1 MEPEQRIDAYL
12 RHLETER
19 RLSPHTLSAYR
30 RDLQSLLGFARR
42 HSIPI
47 EEMDTH
53 AVRRFAAECHR
64 RGGAPRRGRAPR
76 GLSPRSV
83 ARRLS
88 AVRRFYAWLLRSRV
102 IGSNPA
108 ADVQAPRPKR
118 RLPSTLDADQMAS
131 LLAPGGGGTTLPGD
145 AGPMHPGAAGTAQPG
160 NAGTPEQGDAGPKQS
175 SASGID
181 ERDPLMVRDRAIL
194 ELFYS
199 SGLRLAELAGLDLVD
214 LDAADRTVRV
224 TGKGGKERV
233 VPVGG
238 PALEALRAWLAVR
251 VDIAAPGETA
261 IFVSLRRTRYAGRG
275 TRLARRSIQQ
285 RVKLWA
291 RRRGTPVGV
300 HPHML
305 RHSFASHMLESSG
318 DLRAVQELLG
328 HASISTTQVYTHLDF
343 QHLARIYDKAHP
355 RAKRR
360 REPGAGDGRK
370 N

>member
-1 MEPEQRIDAYL
+1 MDPEHRIDAYL

-19 RLSPHTLSAYR
+19 QLSPHTLSAYR
-30 RDLQSLLGFARR
+30 RDLRSLAEYAGH
-42 HSIPI
+42 HSIPL
-47 EEMDTH
+47 EEMDSH
-53 AVRRFAAECHR
+53 AVRRFAAESHR
-64 RGGAPRRGRAPR
+64 RGSSRRR

-88 AVRRFYAWLLRSRV
+88 AVRSFFAWLLRSRV

-108 ADVQAPRPKR
+108 ADVQAPRPAR

-131 LLAPGGGGTTLPGD
+131 LLGSGGGSPKSGRVRDGGGRGGNLG
-145 AGPMHPGAAGTAQPG
+145 GGSVSGGAPA
-160 NAGTPEQGDAGPKQS
+160 EES
-175 SASGID
+175 
-181 ERDPLMVRDRAIL
+181 DPLLVRDRAIL

-199 SGLRLAELAGLDLVD
+199 SGLRLAELVGLNRVD
-214 LDAADRTVRV
+214 LDIADRTVRV
-224 TGKGGKERV
+224 IGKGGKPRV
-233 VPVGG
+233 IPVGQ
-238 PALEALRAWLAVR
+238 PALEALNTWLSVR
-251 VDIAAPGETA
+251 DGMAAPGETA
-261 IFVSLRRTRYAGRG
+261 IFVSKRG
-275 TRLARRSIQQ
+275 TRLARRTVQQ

-360 REPGAGDGRK
+360 RETGAGDGRK
-370 N
+370 D

>member
-1 MEPEQRIDAYL
+1 MDPERRIDAYL

-30 RDLQSLLGFARR
+30 RDLRSLIVFARR
-42 HSIPI
+42 HSILI
-47 EEMDTH
+47 EEMDSH

-64 RGGAPRRGRAPR
+64 RGAAPRPGRPPR

-88 AVRRFYAWLLRSRV
+88 AVRCFFAWLLRSRV

-108 ADVQAPRPKR
+108 ADVQAPKPGR

-131 LLAPGGGGTTLPGD
+131 LLSPGKSGPTLSGNGESMQAGRDKSTRSADPGT
-145 AGPMHPGAAGTAQPG
+145 
-160 NAGTPEQGDAGPKQS
+160 
-175 SASGID
+175 D

-199 SGLRLAELAGLDLVD
+199 SGLRLAELAGLNRVD
-214 LDAADRTVRV
+214 MDFADRTVRV
-224 TGKGGKERV
+224 TGKGDKPRV
-233 VPVGG
+233 IPVGG
-238 PALEALRAWLAVR
+238 PALAALRAWLAVR
-251 VDIAAPGETA
+251 DEMAAPGEQA
-261 IFVSLRRTRYAGRG
+261 IFVSRRG
-275 TRLARRSIQQ
+275 TRLARRTVQE
-285 RVKLWA
+285 RVRQWA

-328 HASISTTQVYTHLDF
+328 HASISTTQMYTHLDF

-360 REPGAGDGRK
+360 REPGAGRGD
-370 N
+370 

>member
-1 MEPEQRIDAYL
+1 M
-12 RHLETER
+12 
-19 RLSPHTLSAYR
+19 
-30 RDLQSLLGFARR
+30 
-42 HSIPI
+42 
-47 EEMDTH
+47 
-53 AVRRFAAECHR
+53 
-64 RGGAPRRGRAPR
+64 
-76 GLSPRSV
+76 

-88 AVRRFYAWLLRSRV
+88 AVRCFYAWLLRSRIV
-102 IGSNPA
+102 GSNPA

-131 LLAPGGGGTTLPGD
+131 LLATGDGQTTRPGGEQAKRPGD
-145 AGPMHPGAAGTAQPG
+145 AGAAQPG
-160 NAGTPEQGDAGPKQS
+160 G
-175 SASGID
+175 SGID
-181 ERDPLMVRDRAIL
+181 ESDPLIVRDRAIL

-224 TGKGGKERV
+224 TGKGDKVRV
-233 VPVGG
+233 VPVGV

-251 VDIAAPGETA
+251 VDFARPGETA
-261 IFVSLRRTRYAGRG
+261 IFVSKRG
-275 TRLARRSIQQ
+275 TRLARRTIQQ

-343 QHLARIYDKAHP
+343 QHLAHIYDKAHP

-360 REPGAGDGRK
+360 REPGVGGDRTD
-370 N
+370 

>member
-1 MEPEQRIDAYL
+1 MRRAARRPVEPERRIDAYL

-30 RDLQSLLGFARR
+30 RDLQSLLRFARR

-47 EEMDTH
+47 EEMDSH
-53 AVRRFAAECHR
+53 AVRRFVAECHR
-64 RGGAPRRGRAPR
+64 RGGRRRPGRRAPSP
-76 GLSPRSV
+76 LSPRSV

-88 AVRRFYAWLLRSRV
+88 AVRCFYAWLLRSRI

-108 ADVQAPRPKR
+108 VDIQAPKPAR

-131 LLAPGGGGTTLPGD
+131 LLESGDGGDPGPPGD
-145 AGPMHPGAAGTAQPG
+145 
-160 NAGTPEQGDAGPKQS
+160 
-175 SASGID
+175 SAID
-181 ERDPLMVRDRAIL
+181 ERDPLLVRDRAIL

-199 SGLRLAELAGLDLVD
+199 SGLRLAELAGLNLVD
-214 LDAADRTVRV
+214 LDADDRTVRV
-224 TGKGGKERV
+224 IGKGDKTRV
-233 VPVGG
+233 VPVGRH
-238 PALEALRAWLAVR
+238 ALEALRAWLPIRGEMAE
-251 VDIAAPGETA
+251 PGETA
-261 IFVSLRRTRYAGRG
+261 VFVSKRG
-275 TRLARRSIQQ
+275 TRLARRTVQQ
-285 RVKLWA
+285 RVKQWA
-291 RRRGTPVGV
+291 LRRGAPVGV

-355 RAKRR
+355 RARR
-360 REPGAGDGRK
+360 RPEPDAGRED
-370 N
+370 

>member
-47 EEMDTH
+47 EDMDSH

-64 RGGAPRRGRAPR
+64 RGGAPRGGRAPR

-88 AVRRFYAWLLRSRV
+88 AVRCFYAWLLRSRI

-131 LLAPGGGGTTLPGD
+131 LLAPADDPAARSGD
-145 AGPMHPGAAGTAQPG
+145 AGSAQ
-160 NAGTPEQGDAGPKQS
+160 QGGP
-175 SASGID
+175 GID
-181 ERDPLMVRDRAIL
+181 ESDPLMVRDRAIL

-224 TGKGGKERV
+224 TGKGDKVRV
-233 VPVGG
+233 VPVGV
-238 PALEALRAWLAVR
+238 PALEALKAWIAVR

-261 IFVSLRRTRYAGRG
+261 IFVGLRRTRYAGRG
-275 TRLARRSIQQ
+275 TRLTRRTIQL

-343 QHLARIYDKAHP
+343 QHLAQIYDKAHP

-360 REPGAGDGRK
+360 REPGVGGDRTD
-370 N
+370 

>member
-1 MEPEQRIDAYL
+1 MDPEHRIDAYL

-30 RDLQSLLGFARR
+30 RDLRSLVAFARR
-42 HSIPI
+42 HGVPI
-47 EEMDTH
+47 EEMDSH

-64 RGGAPRRGRAPR
+64 RGGAPRRGRPPR

-88 AVRRFYAWLLRSRV
+88 AVRCFFAWLLRSRV

-108 ADVQAPRPKR
+108 ADVQAPKPRR

-131 LLAPGGGGTTLPGD
+131 LLGPGRGSPRDGMVQDGMVRD
-145 AGPMHPGAAGTAQPG
+145 RGAQGG
-160 NAGTPEQGDAGPKQS
+160 NAGAGSAGSGGAGSGSAGP
-175 SASGID
+175 
-181 ERDPLMVRDRAIL
+181 EEHHPLLVRDRAIL

-199 SGLRLAELAGLDLVD
+199 SGLRLAELAGLNLVD

-224 TGKGGKERV
+224 TGKGGKARV

-238 PALEALRAWLAVR
+238 PALAALRAWLAIR
-251 VDIAAPGETA
+251 EEMAEPGEQA
-261 IFVSLRRTRYAGRG
+261 IFVSRRG
-275 TRLARRSIQQ
+275 TRLARRTVQE
-285 RVKLWA
+285 RVRQWA
-291 RRRGTPVGV
+291 LRRGAPVGV

-360 REPGAGDGRK
+360 REAGAGAGRED
-370 N
+370 

>member
-1 MEPEQRIDAYL
+1 VDPEHRIDAWL

-19 RLSPHTLSAYR
+19 QLSPHTLSAYR
-30 RDLQSLLGFARR
+30 RDLRSLADYAAR
-42 HSIPI
+42 HSIPV
-47 EEMDTH
+47 EEMDSH
-53 AVRRFAAECHR
+53 AVRRFAAESHR
-64 RGGAPRRGRAPR
+64 RGSSSRR

-88 AVRRFYAWLLRSRV
+88 AVRSFFAWLLRSRV

-108 ADVQAPRPKR
+108 ADVQAPRPAR

-131 LLAPGGGGTTLPGD
+131 LLGPGGAGASQGGAVRAGGGQGGNPGGGSALGG
-145 AGPMHPGAAGTAQPG
+145 AGA
-160 NAGTPEQGDAGPKQS
+160 E
-175 SASGID
+175 
-181 ERDPLMVRDRAIL
+181 ERDPLLVRDRAIL

-199 SGLRLAELAGLDLVD
+199 SGLRLAELVGLDLVD
-214 LDAADRTVRV
+214 LDIADRTVRV
-224 TGKGGKERV
+224 IGKGGKPRV
-233 VPVGG
+233 LPVGG
-238 PALEALRAWLAVR
+238 PALEALQSWLAIR
-251 VDIAAPGETA
+251 GGMAKPGEPA
-261 IFVSLRRTRYAGRG
+261 IFVSKRG
-275 TRLARRSIQQ
+275 TRLARRTVQQ

-291 RRRGTPVGV
+291 RRRGAPVGV

-355 RAKRR
+355 RARRR
-360 REPGAGDGRK
+360 REAGAGDGRK
-370 N
+370 D